1 MNKQAQIKTKT
12 EISAGEAIL
21 RALKSNGAGTSNV
34 TWTAK
39 V

>member
-21 RALKSNGAGTSNV
+21 RALKANGAGTSNGA
-34 TWTAK
+34 WTAR